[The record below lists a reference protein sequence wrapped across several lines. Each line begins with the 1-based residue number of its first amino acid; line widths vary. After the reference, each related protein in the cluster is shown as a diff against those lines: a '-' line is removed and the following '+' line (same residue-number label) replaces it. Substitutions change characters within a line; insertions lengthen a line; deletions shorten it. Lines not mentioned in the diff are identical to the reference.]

1 MQHKIRNDAQQQQH
15 YLGEFAD
22 WNRDIAKK
30 DKESAAAPHGPA
42 AGARRYEGGRAE
54 LGG

>member
-22 WNRDIAKK
+22 WNATSRK
-30 DKESAAAPHGPA
+30 DKSARRPGPA
-42 AGARRYEGGRAE
+42 AGARRYESWRAE
-54 LGG
+54 LGC